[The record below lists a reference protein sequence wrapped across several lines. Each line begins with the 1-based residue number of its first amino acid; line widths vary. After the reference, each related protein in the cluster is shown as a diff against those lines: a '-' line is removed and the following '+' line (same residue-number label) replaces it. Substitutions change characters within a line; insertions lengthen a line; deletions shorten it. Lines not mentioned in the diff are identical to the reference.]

1 MTYQTMLQ
9 MADLT
14 GKLINVWKK
23 REAAIRE
30 SETVEIGDFVP
41 FHGLKKNLYQ
51 LPPKSKE
58 KLLKYSVE
66 KLLNIFGSEEAIK
79 RFRNCIFQVEKFIKM
94 CLYNILGSQQ
104 DLERKCMEKLYFSLA
119 DIFTLLKVLM
129 FNTDCQWHNGS
140 PIYTLAVQKKEGLLD
155 RLQVL
160 RELLERSVDGTN
172 EDVPNESAIYKIEE
186 DCSEDFILALKE
198 FKGV

>member
-1 MTYQTMLQ
+1 MTYQTMLH

-41 FHGLKKNLYQ
+41 FHGLKRNLYQ

-79 RFRNCIFQVEKFIKM
+79 RFRNCIFQVEKFLKM
-94 CLYNILGSQQ
+94 CLFNILGSLLPATLPNPVLSIITSNVLEMKDFEQIGLVTQQ

-160 RELLERSVDGTN
+160 RELLER
-172 EDVPNESAIYKIEE
+172 
-186 DCSEDFILALKE
+186 
-198 FKGV
+198 